1 MKHTGAKRM
10 PLSLPTI
17 SEACAYPVLPKGI
30 FLNFKQ
36 LCHYNF

>member
-1 MKHTGAKRM
+1 MKYTGAERM
-10 PLSLPTI
+10 PLTLPKI
-17 SEACAYPVLPKGI
+17 SDTCANPTLPKGI